1 MITGSDIARFRRDL
15 GRDDAN
21 SAPTSIDFFGC
32 KANRGKTDKPESE
45 HESNVSNAASVK
57 SKRKY
62 GEIQETNDVI
72 AGGVSEENDDGK
84 SEDDDFVGF
93 FANSKKPTETS
104 RAGDRANSGTAKPT
118 KIQSA
123 HSEQAIHL

>member
-62 GEIQETNDVI
+62 
-72 AGGVSEENDDGK
+72 DDGK